1 MIKLKSYAHIL
12 LNIALIITFLLIAA
26 SELIAAA
33 NINLSIISKNN
44 AVQLSQNQN
53 EHATPL
59 QADQSDKAKSQAEI
73 AREAY
78 DKSDATP
85 TENWFGC
92 PPGSVPSNTAAAPE
106 ETDCMPQE
114 SQ

>member
-1 MIKLKSYAHIL
+1 MIKLKQNAHVI

-26 SELIAAA
+26 SELIAADKKPFS
-33 NINLSIISKNN
+33 NLQNN
-44 AVQLSQNQN
+44 AMQLSQSRQGIP
-53 EHATPL
+53 ADV
-59 QADQSDKAKSQAEI
+59 DQSDEAKSQAEI

-92 PPGSVPSNTAAAPE
+92 PPGSVPGNTAGSPE
-106 ETDCMPQE
+106 EADCVPQE
-114 SQ
+114 SP